1 MSEKQV
7 RKALVMSVAS
17 ADCVV
22 TENKMEIELM
32 LKENDEVMH
41 AIRPKAES
49 MSDMLRVFGIEPKYG
64 CRLGLLDGH
73 AGRRWTKTGR

>member
-1 MSEKQV
+1 MSKKQV
-7 RKALVMSVAS
+7 YKAVVMSVIS

-49 MSDMLRVFGIEPKYG
+49 LGDVLRVFGEMI
-64 CRLGLLDGH
+64 L
-73 AGRRWTKTGR
+73 WNFIVVFSTGGMKRESVYRD